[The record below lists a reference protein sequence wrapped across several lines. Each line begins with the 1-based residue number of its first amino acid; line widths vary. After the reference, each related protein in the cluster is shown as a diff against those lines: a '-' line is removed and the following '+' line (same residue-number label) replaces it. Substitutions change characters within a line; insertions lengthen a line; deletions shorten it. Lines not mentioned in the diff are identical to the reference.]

1 VADLTINPPRNPY
14 TALQSPDALSTPD
27 ASAQWSA
34 VVADQRAARHGA
46 ASNQTG
52 TSRDGSQ
59 SDLTATAGQTGDQ
72 KPAAGSSWS
81 PWIHGG
87 LTAGSFLPSFVGAG
101 FSAADGVVYSIE
113 GDRKNAAFSFG
124 AAAVGLLTDAGV
136 AKAAA
141 LGLGVA
147 SKALKVAD
155 HAAPAILGVEKI
167 AQGSRVLRSSNE
179 LAGVERA
186 SQSLLDAVGKRR
198 VITWAAPGSD
208 VERYLNMRNAEA
220 ASFGTQDILL
230 RPNPS
235 KAAVL
240 EEFLH
245 GTQQRLGIVDKL
257 GSHGLGSAE
266 THVKDFMIRHQW
278 LLGLGAEDARR
289 LQILKDA
296 GL

>member
-1 VADLTINPPRNPY
+1 M
-14 TALQSPDALSTPD
+14 
-27 ASAQWSA
+27 
-34 VVADQRAARHGA
+34 
-46 ASNQTG
+46 
-52 TSRDGSQ
+52 
-59 SDLTATAGQTGDQ
+59 
-72 KPAAGSSWS
+72 
-81 PWIHGG
+81 HGG

-101 FSAADGVVYSIE
+101 FSAADGILYGIE
-113 GDRKNAAFSFG
+113 GDRTNATLSFG
-124 AAAVGLLTDAGV
+124 AAAVGLFTDAGV

-155 HAAPAILGVEKI
+155 HVAPTAIHGIEKI

-186 SQSLLDAVGKRR
+186 SQALLDCVGKKRA
-198 VITWAAPGSD
+198 ITWAAPGSD

-220 ASFGTQDILL
+220 AAFGAEDILL
-230 RPNPS
+230 RANPS

-266 THVKDFMIRHQW
+266 THVKDFMIRHQRM
-278 LLGLGAEDARR
+278 LGLGAEDVRR